1 MIFKDMIKLV
11 IGIAIIYSLVSVV
24 YATFDASVAVGNLAP
39 EIVSVRTF
47 SSYVD
52 DSDNVPETSF
62 NFPNRRTVYIQV
74 KARDD
79 NGFQDIHQNGFV
91 KVRIVLWN
99 GSSETNFARFPS
111 YVNANFESGSGKEV
125 IYTYVFVMG
134 FDDQSR
140 SGTGVPPLYYRVKAQ
155 VSDGEYTVTS
165 NLSSDQ
171 NADYTYQVSTP
182 PGPSPIPILFDITI
196 DIPENNRVVEPGD
209 SFYAT
214 VTITK
219 VSPPGVRDIQVN
231 YQIIDPADRIVDP
244 LTETVAVNNT
254 IYRVPVL
261 YIPLDAI
268 PGRYRFRATVSYEDV
283 QVWSEATFTVQI
295 PGVTTTTT
303 IPVTTTTVPGVTTT
317 TVPVTTTTIRRRR
330 ERGVEEVPVIVIPP
344 AVMKREIS
352 IYRYPHEVYV
362 FKGELKPLL
371 VIVENTGDLT
381 LNDVT
386 VYIGGPVIIDK
397 IVPEEIDN
405 MEPDSRRSFII
416 EVSIP
421 SDLATG
427 DYDLILKA
435 IAEHATD
442 ERHIRFV
449 VLERPS
455 EPERELRRQI
465 EELSKLLDAIW
476 GETVE
481 TGLKGIDVKDV
492 FRSLRDAKTSID
504 KANEYWMNGRYD
516 KTRTA
521 INDARDYIEKSVI
534 ALAIA
539 KPEKKEIKEIFSTK
553 EITVYV
559 LPLLYW
565 IFAIIS
571 ILVILL
577 LVYDRFKRGKPGR
590 RLEEKYELL
599 RMKDQILG
607 RKRMKAGGLKGSV
620 SRPKKGYSDKAIL
633 GILKDRIKGG

>member
-11 IGIAIIYSLVSVV
+11 IGIAIVYSLVSVV
-24 YATFDASVAVGNLAP
+24 YASFDASVEVGNLAP

-52 DSDNVPETSF
+52 DSNNIPETSF
-62 NFPNRRTVYIQV
+62 SFPDRRTVYIQV

-91 KVRIVLWN
+91 KVRIVLWD
-99 GSSETNFARFPS
+99 GSSEMNFARFGSS
-111 YVNANFESGSGKEV
+111 YVNASFESGSGKEV
-125 IYTYVFVMG
+125 IYTYVFQMWDSDSDRVA
-134 FDDQSR
+134 
-140 SGTGVPPLYYRVKAQ
+140 PLYYRVKAQ
-155 VSDGEYTVTS
+155 VSDGEFNITS
-165 NLSSDQ
+165 NTSDEQ
-171 NADYTYQVSTP
+171 NADYTYHHEGPFIP
-182 PGPSPIPILFDITI
+182 PVLFDITI
-196 DIPENNRVVEPGD
+196 DIPENNRVVEPGN

-231 YQIIDPADRIVDP
+231 YQIIDPADRIVDS
-244 LTETVAVNNT
+244 LTETIAVNNT
-254 IYRVPVL
+254 IYMVPVL

-268 PGRYRFRATVSYEDV
+268 PGAYRFRATISYQDV
-283 QVWSEATFTVQI
+283 QVWSEATFTIQI
-295 PGVTTTTT
+295 PGPTTTTTT
-303 IPVTTTTVPGVTTT
+303 IVPVTTT
-317 TVPVTTTTIRRRR
+317 TVPVTTTIIKRRRRR
-330 ERGVEEVPVIVIPP
+330 EVKEEPSIIVIPP

-352 IYRYPHEVYV
+352 IYRYPHEVYI

-421 SDLATG
+421 LDLATG

-442 ERHIRFV
+442 ERHIRLV
-449 VLERPS
+449 VLERPP

-465 EELSKLLDAIW
+465 GELDKLLEDIW
-476 GETVE
+476 SETVE
-481 TGLKGIDVKDV
+481 TGLKGVDVKDV
-492 FRSLRDAKTSID
+492 FRSLRDAKASID
-504 KANEYWMNGRYD
+504 RANEYWVNGEYD

-521 INDARDYIEKSVI
+521 INDAKRHIEGAVTE
-534 ALAIA
+534 LAIA
-539 KPEKKEIKEIFSTK
+539 KPEKKEVKEVFSTR
-553 EITVYV
+553 EITLYV
-559 LPLLYW
+559 LPPWYW
-565 IFAIIS
+565 ILIIIAILI
-571 ILVILL
+571 IIL
-577 LVYDRFKRGKPGR
+577 LVYDRYKVVRASKGLKER
-590 RLEEKYELL
+590 YELI
-599 RMKDQILG
+599 RI
-607 RKRMKAGGLKGSV
+607 
-620 SRPKKGYSDKAIL
+620 
-633 GILKDRIKGG
+633 KDRVLK